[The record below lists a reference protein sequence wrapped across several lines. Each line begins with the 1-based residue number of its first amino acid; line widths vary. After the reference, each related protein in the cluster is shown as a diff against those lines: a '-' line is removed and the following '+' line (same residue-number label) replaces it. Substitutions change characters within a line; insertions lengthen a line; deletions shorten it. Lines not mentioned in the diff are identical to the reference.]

1 MSTSPDSS
9 RRYGWIDGDIREI
22 AVNTVRELLPTSRSL
37 WSACREVSA
46 QLDVHP
52 NTVKNWYQAAHRD
65 GNASSTALT
74 SQELAA
80 VHDRLRAYQK
90 LNTELLAA
98 LRDRDDLGGRI
109 DRR

>member
-1 MSTSPDSS
+1 
-9 RRYGWIDGDIREI
+9 
-22 AVNTVRELLPTSRSL
+22 
-37 WSACREVSA
+37 VSA

-52 NTVKNWYQAAHRD
+52 NTVKNWYQAAHRETD
-65 GNASSTALT
+65 ASSTALT